1 VHLLVART
9 ASGSSQWSR
18 RKGSKKCMV
27 GTRIVK
33 SLLHLVFAGKKAV
46 HLLVARTASGSS
58 VRFAS
63 AFAAAYQRW
72 CAAASIINTHLHTHL
87 V

>member
-1 VHLLVART
+1 MSSAQHLWRNNPGL
-9 ASGSSQWSR
+9 WP
-18 RKGSKKCMV
+18 
-27 GTRIVK
+27 
-33 SLLHLVFAGKKAV
+33 AGKQAV

-72 CAAASIINTHLHTHL
+72 CAAASIINTHLDTHL